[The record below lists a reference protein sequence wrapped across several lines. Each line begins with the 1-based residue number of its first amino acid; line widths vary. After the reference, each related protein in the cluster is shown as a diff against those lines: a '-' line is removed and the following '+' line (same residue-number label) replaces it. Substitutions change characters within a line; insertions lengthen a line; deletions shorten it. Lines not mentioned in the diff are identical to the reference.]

1 MKNIENDNKKNIVR
15 GILDFFSVQSK
26 ATVAY
31 LMCNIILKCASFI
44 TFPIFARF
52 LSVEDYGLITVYGT
66 IMSFISVIVSLN
78 LQYSTFTTAMVKFQ
92 DDKDGY
98 LASAS
103 GFLILNTF
111 IYIVVLLFIGKYISD
126 YFEIKKYLLYVMAF
140 EMLSSSIL
148 SIYMARERFDYKY
161 KEIVFITLL
170 VFVINTI
177 VGFIA
182 IFSYKDRGIAR
193 ILSTALVSIIFG
205 IIIFINI
212 VKRSTRLYY
221 KEYYK
226 YIMGFSI
233 PLIPY
238 YMSQMI
244 FSASDR
250 LMIDRM
256 LSRTDVALYEVGN
269 KLGAVLII
277 VLNSINSSYGP
288 WIFRNIKNKNCVMT
302 RKVSSAIADLFAA
315 SLFLGIIFMPEI
327 IKILLSNKY
336 IGSLY
341 VIPPISMGLL
351 FNFYVQCFLNVGFV
365 FEEKHY
371 LVISAT
377 LSALINVLLN
387 YILLK
392 RFGFLA
398 AAWTTLGSIIFFVII
413 SYIFMNKILKK
424 YNYDDK
430 IYDIKHFFI
439 LGISFLISSIII
451 MYFYNNLIMRIIIFL
466 VILII
471 LFINRKYVIKKA
483 EEYIS
488 IIKAK

>member
-1 MKNIENDNKKNIVR
+1 
-15 GILDFFSVQSK
+15 
-26 ATVAY
+26 
-31 LMCNIILKCASFI
+31 
-44 TFPIFARF
+44 
-52 LSVEDYGLITVYGT
+52 
-66 IMSFISVIVSLN
+66 
-78 LQYSTFTTAMVKFQ
+78 
-92 DDKDGY
+92 
-98 LASAS
+98 
-103 GFLILNTF
+103 
-111 IYIVVLLFIGKYISD
+111 
-126 YFEIKKYLLYVMAF
+126 
-140 EMLSSSIL
+140 
-148 SIYMARERFDYKY
+148 
-161 KEIVFITLL
+161 
-170 VFVINTI
+170 
-177 VGFIA
+177 
-182 IFSYKDRGIAR
+182 
-193 ILSTALVSIIFG
+193 
-205 IIIFINI
+205 
-212 VKRSTRLYY
+212 
-221 KEYYK
+221 
-226 YIMGFSI
+226 
-233 PLIPY
+233 
-238 YMSQMI
+238 
-244 FSASDR
+244 
-250 LMIDRM
+250 MIDRM

-288 WIFRNIKNKNCVMT
+288 WLFRNIKKKNCVMT

-471 LFINRKYVIKKA
+471 LFINSKYVIKKA